1 MLLKICLL
9 LPYIMLVHVKYE
21 ILKLVHA
28 YKNTRTSHNTQIIWK
43 LSFLVLVWSKA
54 SLTFAIKL
62 NLTFQFTS
70 KKVFIRVKTSKLYY
84 FKAMNANVI
93 FNTKDYIFVRFN
105 LNQVFFET
113 INNPPFRLI
122 EQAILS

>member
-43 LSFLVLVWSKA
+43 LSFLVLVRSKA
-54 SLTFAIKL
+54 SRTFAIKL

-70 KKVFIRVKTSKLYY
+70 KKMFIRIKTSKLYF
-84 FKAMNANVI
+84 FKAMNSNVI
-93 FNTKDYIFVRFN
+93 FNTFNILVRFN
-105 LNQVFFET
+105 LNKVFFKT
-113 INNPPFRLI
+113 YNNPPIRLK
-122 EQAILS
+122 EQAIVLS